1 MEAIIIVLAVILDQL
16 SKFFA
21 VQYLKP
27 IGTFPVIKKFFYLT
41 YVENRGAA
49 FGLMQNK
56 TLFFII
62 ITSIVGTALIYSIVK
77 IPGSTAY
84 KFTLSMILGGAV
96 GNLIDRIRLG
106 YVVDFA
112 DFKFFPAVFNLA
124 DSFIVVG
131 SFILAYLIIFK
142 GIK

>member
-16 SKFFA
+16 SKYFA
-21 VQYLKP
+21 VKYLKP
-27 IGTFPVIKKFFYLT
+27 IGTFPVIKKFFYFT
-41 YVENRGAA
+41 YIQNRGAA
-49 FGLMQNK
+49 FGIMQNK

-62 ITSIVGTALIYSIVK
+62 ITAIVGTALIYSIVK

-84 KFTLSMILGGAV
+84 KFTLSMILGGAI

-106 YVVDFA
+106 YVVDFV
-112 DFKFFPAVFNLA
+112 DFRLFPAVFNLA